1 MCNIINVRYSD
12 RQIKKPT
19 KYQDMYANYVTDL
32 YGRFNFITNSITQI
46 IGLCGLANSKL
57 VSFRT

>member
-12 RQIKKPT
+12 SQIKKPT

-57 VSFRT
+57 V

>member
-1 MCNIINVRYSD
+1 M
-12 RQIKKPT
+12 KKPT